1 MKKLLLDSCAKT
13 AFSYDNVIYQKCDV
27 VSMGSSLVPVLVNII
42 LAEFEKVVMPLMK
55 SGILKFYCRYVD
67 DTLRLVKE
75 DQIGKIWKTFNSFHN
90 NWLFTVDKFEKKD
103 VHFLDFKSY
112 EQWWNLHFRVA
123 TPPQISSNLKF
134 LLKSPLIFSKN
145 VNFQENL
152 KSPQIQKKE
161 NSILAIS
168 LLNNRVFLIPRTKN

>member
-27 VSMGSSLVPVLVNII
+27 VSMGSSPVPVLVNII

-75 DQIGKIWKTFNSFHN
+75 DQIGKI
-90 NWLFTVDKFEKKD
+90 
-103 VHFLDFKSY
+103 
-112 EQWWNLHFRVA
+112 
-123 TPPQISSNLKF
+123 
-134 LLKSPLIFSKN
+134 
-145 VNFQENL
+145 
-152 KSPQIQKKE
+152 
-161 NSILAIS
+161 
-168 LLNNRVFLIPRTKN
+168 